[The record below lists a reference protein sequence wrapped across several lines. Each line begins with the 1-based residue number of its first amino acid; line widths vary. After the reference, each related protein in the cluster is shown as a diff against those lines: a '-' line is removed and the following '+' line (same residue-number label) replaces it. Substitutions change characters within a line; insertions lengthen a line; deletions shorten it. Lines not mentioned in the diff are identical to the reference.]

1 MVVEGYPTIGSTSQ
15 LQPRS
20 ASAADRRVLLDNQA
34 KEAAQAIKS
43 AVSRNASLLLIS
55 HFDADGLSAGSIT
68 LASVSRLGT
77 SAHLRIVENMT
88 DPVLEEIAKI
98 ESDLVV
104 FSDIGSGYIPS
115 ISKILQDKEI
125 VIADHHQS
133 VGEPPRNIHHLNP
146 HLLGFDGA
154 TEVSGAGTAYILA
167 KALDPANVDLSP
179 LAIVGCLGDQQ
190 DKGPKRAMIG
200 LNAEILKDATSTK
213 LVEATQDLIFYG
225 RQTRPIHKAIATTTS
240 PFLPGLSGEE
250 DKCLAL
256 LDSANIQTKVDDRW
270 RTVSDLSVDEKR
282 RLVDR
287 IVQYMIGLKLSGEV
301 ALDLIGTV
309 YTLTREDPWTPL
321 KDGREYSSLLNAC
334 GRMQRPSLGV
344 ALGLGDRGAV
354 FEEAQAVYKDYR
366 KSLAK
371 YMGWITEN
379 PSVLKQLGPL
389 VIVRGEGVIP
399 EGMTGAVSS
408 LVSSSNLF
416 GDKRVTIVV
425 SNTKNGE
432 VKLSTRGTD
441 YLVSKGLNLGRTL
454 QSLCEKYGGNGGGHT
469 IAAGATVDPLVLD
482 KFLKELAAAVE
493 AISS

>member
-167 KALDPANVDLSP
+167 KALDPASVDLSP

-190 DKGPKRAMIG
+190 DKGPKRA
-200 LNAEILKDATSTK
+200 L
-213 LVEATQDLIFYG
+213 
-225 RQTRPIHKAIATTTS
+225 
-240 PFLPGLSGEE
+240 
-250 DKCLAL
+250 
-256 LDSANIQTKVDDRW
+256 
-270 RTVSDLSVDEKR
+270 
-282 RLVDR
+282 
-287 IVQYMIGLKLSGEV
+287 IGLKLSGEV

-354 FEEAQAVYKDYR
+354 FEEAQAVYQDYR

-425 SNTKNGE
+425 SNTKDGE

-493 AISS
+493 AISSR

>member
-34 KEAAQAIKS
+34 KEASQAIKS

-133 VGEPPRNIHHLNP
+133 VGEPPRNIHHFNP

-167 KALDPANVDLSP
+167 KALDPANFDLSP
-179 LAIVGCLGDQQ
+179 LAIVGCLVDQQ
-190 DKGPKRAMIG
+190 DKGPKRALIG
-200 LNAEILKDATSTK
+200 L
-213 LVEATQDLIFYG
+213 
-225 RQTRPIHKAIATTTS
+225 R
-240 PFLPGLSGEE
+240 
-250 DKCLAL
+250 
-256 LDSANIQTKVDDRW
+256 
-270 RTVSDLSVDEKR
+270 
-282 RLVDR
+282 
-287 IVQYMIGLKLSGEV
+287 LSGEV
-301 ALDLIGTV
+301 ALNLIGTV

-334 GRMQRPSLGV
+334 GRMQRPSLGA

-354 FEEAQAVYKDYR
+354 FAEAQAVYQDYR
-366 KSLAK
+366 KNLAK

-425 SNTKNGE
+425 SNTKDGE

-482 KFLKELAAAVE
+482 KFLQELAAVVE

>member
-34 KEAAQAIKS
+34 REAAQAIKS

-133 VGEPPRNIHHLNP
+133 VGEPPRNIHHFNP

-154 TEVSGAGTAYILA
+154 TEVSGAGTAYLLA

-200 LNAEILKDATSTK
+200 LNAEILKDATSAK

-287 IVQYMIGLKLSGEV
+287 IVQHM
-301 ALDLIGTV
+301 
-309 YTLTREDPWTPL
+309 
-321 KDGREYSSLLNAC
+321 
-334 GRMQRPSLGV
+334 M
-344 ALGLGDRGAV
+344 
-354 FEEAQAVYKDYR
+354 
-366 KSLAK
+366 
-371 YMGWITEN
+371 
-379 PSVLKQLGPL
+379 VLKPLGPL

-425 SNTKNGE
+425 SNTKDGE

-482 KFLKELAAAVE
+482 KFLQELAAAVE
-493 AISS
+493 AISSL